1 MLLLHLFIA
10 LMVAV
15 QCSFMSQVATRSI
28 VTKLFMQTRIAT
40 PENKIDEKFIFSIKK
55 EKKNYIVSFVGSLQQ
70 LN

>member
-15 QCSFMSQVATRSI
+15 QCSFMSQVATHSI
-28 VTKLFMQTRIAT
+28 VTKLFMQIRIAT

-55 EKKNYIVSFVGSLQQ
+55 EKKIT
-70 LN
+70 

>member
-28 VTKLFMQTRIAT
+28 VTKLFMQTRKVT

-55 EKKNYIVSFVGSLQQ
+55 EKKIT
-70 LN
+70 

>member
-15 QCSFMSQVATRSI
+15 QCSFMSQVATHSI

-55 EKKNYIVSFVGSLQQ
+55 ERKIT
-70 LN
+70 